1 VAYWNRV
8 QERLRAVAGV
18 EQVALTNTVPMGGSI
33 SVLSYN
39 ASGKPE
45 LPPNQAPLAH
55 YVNASP
61 DFFATLGISV
71 VQGREFIA
79 SDAVLD
85 PRAVVINE
93 AMARREWPGQSAL
106 GQRLTFGEDD
116 NGETQWL
123 DVVGV
128 VANVRQYGIDQEPVP
143 IVYAPHTA
151 SPSQALTIM
160 VRAAGD
166 PASVAGAV
174 RAALQGI
181 DSTLPITRIRPL
193 DEVIGASL
201 TQRRFNMTLL
211 AVFAGIALVLA
222 IAGIYGTVSYAVAQR
237 TQELG
242 IRAALGAT
250 RADVLRLVLWDGLKP
265 VALGLALGLLG
276 AYLLRW
282 TLDRLVFG
290 ISTAD
295 PATFLA
301 LPLLLAIVAIVAS
314 LIPALRAARV
324 DPMTAL
330 RVD

>member
-1 VAYWNRV
+1 
-8 QERLRAVAGV
+8 
-18 EQVALTNTVPMGGSI
+18 
-33 SVLSYN
+33 
-39 ASGKPE
+39 
-45 LPPNQAPLAH
+45 
-55 YVNASP
+55 
-61 DFFATLGISV
+61 
-71 VQGREFIA
+71 
-79 SDAVLD
+79 
-85 PRAVVINE
+85 
-93 AMARREWPGQSAL
+93 
-106 GQRLTFGEDD
+106 
-116 NGETQWL
+116 
-123 DVVGV
+123 
-128 VANVRQYGIDQEPVP
+128 
-143 IVYAPHTA
+143 
-151 SPSQALTIM
+151 M

-265 VALGLALGLLG
+265 VALGLALGLFG